1 MRPDIRYPAVAESF
15 YPSDSAELEKT
26 VLKLLDDAPVPPAA
40 VGNRKIRGIMVP
52 HAGYSFS
59 GKVAASAYKLLRGK
73 SFDTVYLLGNAH
85 AYVFAGVALDG
96 HAIWQTPLG
105 QVPLNTTAVKRL
117 RNRAPDLANVLNIA
131 HHSDHILEVHIPLLQ
146 CTLKPGFRILPL
158 LFGENPPNI
167 YRKAAELL
175 KETLG
180 PEDLLIASTDL
191 SHYPSYDDA
200 CGIDR
205 KTLEHII
212 AMDIEGL
219 DKHVRKTM
227 KRNIPHEDALF
238 CGPDGLKTV
247 LEIAG
252 RSGWKSRKLL
262 YSNSGDSMY
271 HDRDAV
277 VGYGA
282 VAFFE
287 K

>member
-1 MRPDIRYPAVAESF
+1 MKSAIRYPAVAESF

-26 VLKLLDDAPVPPAA
+26 VTNLLDDAPAPPAA
-40 VGNRKIRGIMVP
+40 LSDRTIRAIMVP

-59 GKVAASAYKLLRGK
+59 GKVAASAYRLLRGK

-85 AYVFAGVALDG
+85 AYIFDGVALDG
-96 HAIWQTPLG
+96 HETWQSPLG
-105 QVPLNTTAVKRL
+105 KVLLNSTAAQKL
-117 RNRAPDLANVLNIA
+117 QHMAPGLVTVLNIA
-131 HHSDHILEVHIPLLQ
+131 HHSDHTLEVHIPFLQ

-158 LFGENPPNI
+158 LFGENPPDI

-180 PEDLLIASTDL
+180 PEDLLVASTDL

-205 KTLEHII
+205 KTLEHIT

-219 DKHVRKTM
+219 DRHVRKTM

-238 CGPDGLKTV
+238 CGPDGLRTV
-247 LEIAG
+247 LETAG
-252 RSGWKSRKLL
+252 RSGWQSREIL
-262 YSNSGDSMY
+262 YSNSGDAMF

-282 VAFFE
+282 VVFHDR
-287 K
+287 